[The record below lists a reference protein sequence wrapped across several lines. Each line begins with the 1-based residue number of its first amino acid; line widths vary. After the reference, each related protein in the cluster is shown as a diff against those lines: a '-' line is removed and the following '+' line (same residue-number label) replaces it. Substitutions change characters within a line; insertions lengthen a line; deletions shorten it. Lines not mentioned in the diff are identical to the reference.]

1 MLTKTYVTKVQWLR
15 WCVVLLSVVFQV
27 YLMWKYEIN
36 LLDTLLWG
44 VLLSGAYTLIR
55 VSSVTEGIV
64 HTIMKEEMY
73 RKVKRMLFD
82 DDERN
87 TPDRFH
93 K

>member
-1 MLTKTYVTKVQWLR
+1 
-15 WCVVLLSVVFQV
+15 
-27 YLMWKYEIN
+27 MWKYEIN

>member
-1 MLTKTYVTKVQWLR
+1 M
-15 WCVVLLSVVFQV
+15 LLSVVFQV

>member
-1 MLTKTYVTKVQWLR
+1 MLTKTYVMKVQWLR

-27 YLMWKYEIN
+27 YLMRKYEIN

>member
-1 MLTKTYVTKVQWLR
+1 MKVQWLR

-64 HTIMKEEMY
+64 QTILREEMY
-73 RKVKRMLFD
+73 NKVKSMLFD